1 MEDFGKLKVRH
12 VGVFEI
18 HSFEELES
26 MVNDK
31 DSILRQKIKGSL

>member
-1 MEDFGKLKVRH
+1 MSESLGKLKIKH

-18 HSFEELES
+18 HSFDELES

-31 DSILRQKIKGSL
+31 DSVIRIKFKGD

>member
-1 MEDFGKLKVRH
+1 MENLGRLKIRH
-12 VGVFEI
+12 VGSFEI

-31 DSILRQKIKGSL
+31 DSIIRRKLIGE